1 LAAVERI
8 RYIGVSTAGSRIH
21 QVFPAWAHEFGR
33 PLVLDG
39 IDVPL
44 GAPSERYRA
53 VVQSLRDDPEVLG
66 AVVTS
71 HKLSIFAAAHD
82 LLAHTDEFA
91 SLLHEFNAL
100 STQDGA
106 LSGYA
111 RDPLAVAHVLPS
123 VLGADWMPGRSDVVC
138 FGAGGA
144 GSALALALL
153 YRKGDHAFAAREDVP
168 RRLTFV
174 DTDAARLAALRSLL
188 AALPA
193 VRSSVI
199 YAQHDDARENDALI
213 TGLPPGSLVI
223 NATGLGKDHPGSP
236 LTRHA
241 MFPEASTAWDFNY
254 RGTLEFLA
262 TAQTQATTRT
272 VSVHDGW
279 DYFLHGWTQALSPV
293 LDIEITPERFA
304 TLARAATPMRP

>member
-21 QVFPAWAHEFGR
+21 QVFPAWAHELGL
-33 PLVLDG
+33 PLVLES

-44 GAPSERYRA
+44 GAPRERYRA
-53 VVQSLRDDPEVLG
+53 VVQSLRDDPDVLG
-66 AVVTS
+66 AVITS

-91 SLLHEFNAL
+91 ALLHEFNAL
-100 STQDGA
+100 STHDGA

-111 RDPLAVAHVLPS
+111 RDPLAVARVLPS
-123 VLGADWMPGRSDVVC
+123 VLGAHWIPRRSDVVC

-144 GSALALALL
+144 GSAIALTLL
-153 YRKGDHAFAAREDVP
+153 YRMADQGFAAREDVP

-193 VRSSVI
+193 VRASVI
-199 YAQHDDARENDALI
+199 YTQHDDARENDELI
-213 TGLPPGSLVI
+213 AGLPPGSLVI

-236 LTRHA
+236 LTQHA
-241 MFPEASTAWDFNY
+241 TFPEATTAWELNY
-254 RGTLEFLA
+254 RGTLDFLA
-262 TAQTQATTRT
+262 TAQTQATART